1 MKLLLDYLL
10 HLLPSNVFQ
19 FLHCSGV
26 VNDDSTEDACHHRSG
41 SATAVLSYQSS
52 AGADA

>member
-10 HLLPSNVFQ
+10 HLLLSNVLQ

-26 VNDDSTEDACHHRSG
+26 VNDESTEDACHHRSG
-41 SATAVLSYQSS
+41 SVSKVLSYQSS
-52 AGADA
+52 AGADS

>member
-10 HLLPSNVFQ
+10 HLLPSNVLQ

-26 VNDDSTEDACHHRSG
+26 VNDDSTNDACHHDND

-52 AGADA
+52 AGADS